1 MISFWLDQEEE
12 EEEEGEGY
20 LDIVP
25 DTNPE
30 DVNEKQPALSRSVQ

>member
-1 MISFWLDQEEE
+1 MISFCLDQ

-25 DTNPE
+25 GRNPE
-30 DVNEKQPALSRSVQ
+30 DVNDKQSTPSKSVW